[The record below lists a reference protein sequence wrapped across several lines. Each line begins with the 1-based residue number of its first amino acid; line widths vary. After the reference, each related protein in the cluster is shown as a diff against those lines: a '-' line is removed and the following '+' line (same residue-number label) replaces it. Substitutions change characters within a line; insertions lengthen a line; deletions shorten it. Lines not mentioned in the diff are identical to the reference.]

1 MHVREKHHVA
11 WRFPILN
18 PVGNNLFMP
27 VDCCYLPSIVHDI
40 DPLKG
45 DSNDDDVDNLDDDIN
60 DNDVNDDNVKADE

>member
-1 MHVREKHHVA
+1 MFAPIYRYKREIKNLLTTDGRAGKAMHVREKHHVA

-40 DPLKG
+40 DPL
-45 DSNDDDVDNLDDDIN
+45 
-60 DNDVNDDNVKADE
+60 